1 MNGTPPRS
9 GNNRTSKI
17 RSATGAHLPGT
28 MRTGRTMENDDLN
41 TVAATGRG
49 QQKNDV
55 SSNTQKRTSGVKTR
69 SPSPA
74 HRPTPGYNVVEQFK
88 GRMVSSAAKHC
99 HECGEAFPLEKAKYC
114 CQCGHK
120 RLVT

>member
-9 GNNRTSKI
+9 GNNRTSKV
-17 RSATGAHLPGT
+17 RSATGPYLPAT

-41 TVAATGRG
+41 IVAATGRG
-49 QQKNDV
+49 QQKSDV
-55 SSNTQKRTSGVKTR
+55 PSNTQRRTSGVKTR

-74 HRPTPGYNVVEQFK
+74 HRPAQGNGVLEQQKF
-88 GRMVSSAAKHC
+88 RIVSTAAKHC

-114 CQCGHK
+114 CQCGKK
-120 RLVT
+120 RLGV